1 MSYVTFMKLII
12 TSVLAIYGLTPF
24 WCDSCGNTYLDTEKI
39 ECENCGAWICEQC
52 ADLYEGEHGDTCIGC
67 YVCNGGAGIIGH
79 DNADDVQPIEG
90 LFN

>member
-39 ECENCGAWICEQC
+39 ECENCGAWICGQC

-79 DNADDVQPIEG
+79 DHADDVQPIEG

>member
-24 WCDSCGNTYLDTEKI
+24 WCDSCGNTYLDMEKI

-67 YVCNGGAGIIGH
+67 YVCDGGAGIIGH
-79 DNADDVQPIEG
+79 DHATDPQPIEG

>member
-24 WCDSCGNTYLDTEKI
+24 WCDSCGNTYLDAEKI

-67 YVCNGGAGIIGH
+67 YVCDGGAGIIGH
-79 DNADDVQPIEG
+79 DNATDPQPIEG

>member
-52 ADLYEGEHGDTCIGC
+52 ADLYENENGDTCIGC
-67 YVCNGGAGIIGH
+67 YVCEGQAGIFGH
-79 DNADDVQPIEG
+79 DPTDDVQPIEG

>member
-52 ADLYEGEHGDTCIGC
+52 ADLYENEHGDTCIGC

-79 DNADDVQPIEG
+79 DHADDVQPIEG